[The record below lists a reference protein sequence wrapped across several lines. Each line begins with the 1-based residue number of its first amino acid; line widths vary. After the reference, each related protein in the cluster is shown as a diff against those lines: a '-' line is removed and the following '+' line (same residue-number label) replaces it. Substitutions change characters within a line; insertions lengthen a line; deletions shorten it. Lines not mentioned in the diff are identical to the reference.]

1 MFNRFCLILLAPA
14 LLLAQTNSST
24 LSGTVEDATAAIL
37 PGASITLTGE
47 GNGFV
52 RTTKSNKDGFFS
64 FPELTAATFTLEID
78 APGFKHYRETGITLD
93 SSEQRSLGQ
102 VRLQIGKATESV
114 TVEAE
119 AAVVNLASGER
130 SGLLDNTQLDHMALR
145 GRDVFDA
152 VSLMPGVVD
161 TSDGRDAPGPN
172 SIGNIYILGGRNDSK
187 NMTVDGVT
195 NLDTGSNGSVHSM
208 PSIDSI
214 AEVKVLMSAYSAES
228 GRNPSSI
235 NVITKGGATK
245 YHGSASWFFRNED
258 LNANDFF
265 SNVAGKPRPPYRFNI
280 VNYSLGG
287 PVVLPK
293 ILHGR
298 HRLFF
303 FFNQEFQEKVV
314 QYGIKTVTVP
324 TALERMGDFSKSYDT
339 NCKAITVRDPQ
350 NKQAAFPGNLIPQS
364 RLTSTGQAI
373 LNIFPLPNYRDA
385 NASRA
390 CNYNYYSS
398 LSGANPSRTETLR
411 VDYSPKDNWQL
422 FVSVQNS
429 VDHQNTPYA
438 TWVTGSVN
446 FPLTPIVFG
455 QPGRLATLHST
466 NVITPSLFNEMS
478 VAVSQNTLTF
488 SPFDLA
494 KVDRTKLGIDIP
506 QRNPAL
512 NPLNIIPNMTFGGIQ
527 NYANPSLN
535 NGVPY
540 FNQNTIYTVTENIS
554 KIQGTHTL
562 KAGFYF
568 EHTQKIQSASPLT
581 RGTLSFNTDGNNP
594 NDSNNAY
601 ANALLGNFDTYAEA
615 TARPKGNFLF
625 TNTEM
630 YFQDSWR
637 VRRNLSLD
645 LGVRFYRDPPQYEAA
660 NQLASFSLSAYS
672 AANAAVLIRPGLS
685 ASGAKAGIDPL
696 TGTQYPFGLVGSF
709 VPGVGN
715 PANGDILAGANSV
728 PRGLFSV
735 SPLYV
740 APRFGFAWD
749 PFGTGKTAIRGGGG
763 IYFDRIQGNSV
774 MDQIGNPP
782 LIFSPTQYYGTFADI
797 ATSASSGLLAPNGS
811 VSSLAG
817 RGHQQS
823 TYNFSLDLQRQIGR
837 SDVVSVGYTGSMA
850 RHLLWQRN
858 INPVPLGANFLGL
871 NPQNHD
877 PSSSNANTVLAANF
891 LRPYQGLGDVLLDE
905 FAGTSNYHGFLA
917 SYSHR
922 MGATMNISLSYTFSK
937 ALDEADTYTT
947 QVDAFIP
954 VRSRNY
960 GPAGFDRRQTFSAN
974 YYWSLPKLAGGWHA
988 SRALVNG
995 WEVSG
1000 VTRMSTGGP
1009 FTPSYSLINSLPS
1022 PSGSTSEGPRV
1033 DVADPNAPLAFRFA
1047 PPAQGPPV
1055 HLGNLGR
1062 NTVLGPGINNWD
1074 ISLYR
1079 QLKITERLNT
1089 QLRFETYNT
1098 LNHTQFSSYD
1108 QTLKFDSAGKQVN
1121 PLFNLPSANR
1131 PPRRIQLSVRF
1142 RF

>member
-1 MFNRFCLILLAPA
+1 VPAP
-14 LLLAQTNSST
+14 LLAQTTSST
-24 LSGTVEDATAAIL
+24 LSGTVEDASAAIL
-37 PGASITLTGE
+37 PNVSITLTGE

-52 RTTKSNKDGFFS
+52 RTTTSNFVRTTTSNKDGFFS

-78 APGFKHYRETGITLD
+78 APGFKHYRQIGIALD
-93 SSEQRSLGQ
+93 SSEQRSLGA
-102 VRLQIGKATESV
+102 VRLQIGNLIESV
-114 TVEAE
+114 TVEAD
-119 AAVVNLASGER
+119 AAVVNLASSER

-152 VSLMPGVVD
+152 VSLMPGVID
-161 TSDGRDAPGPN
+161 TSDGRDAPGPT

-214 AEVKVLMSAYSAES
+214 AEVKVLMSACSAES

-235 NVITKGGATK
+235 NVITKGGSTK

-265 SNVAGKPRPPYRFNI
+265 SNVAGKPRPTYRFNI

-287 PVVLPK
+287 PLVLPH

-303 FFNQEFQEKVV
+303 FFNQEFQEKIV

-324 TALERMGDFSKSYDT
+324 TALERSGDFSWSYDT
-339 NCKAITVRDPQ
+339 NCKAITVKDPQ
-350 NKQAAFPGNLIPQS
+350 NKQIAFPGNLIPEP
-364 RLTSTGQAI
+364 RLTTTGQAI
-373 LNIFPLPNYRDA
+373 LYIFPLPNYQDP
-385 NASRA
+385 NPSRA
-390 CNYNYYSS
+390 RNYNYYSS
-398 LSGANPSRTETLR
+398 LPGPKPSRTETLR
-411 VDYSPKDNWQL
+411 VDYSPRDNWQL
-422 FVSVQNS
+422 FVSLQNS
-429 VDHQNTPYA
+429 VDRQNKPYT

-446 FPLTPIVFG
+446 VPLTPIVFG
-455 QPGRLATLHST
+455 QPGRLANLHST
-466 NVITPSLFNEMS
+466 NVITPSLFNEIS
-478 VAVSQNTLTF
+478 IVVSQNTLTF
-488 SPFDLA
+488 GPLDLA
-494 KVDRTKLGIDIP
+494 RSDRTKLGILIP
-506 QRNPAL
+506 QR

-535 NGVPY
+535 NGIPY
-540 FNQNTIYTVTENIS
+540 FNQNTIYSLTENIS
-554 KIQGTHTL
+554 KIHGTHTF
-562 KAGFYF
+562 KAGLYF
-568 EHTQKIQSASPLT
+568 EHTQKIQDSSPLT

-601 ANALLGNFDTYAEA
+601 AKALLGNFDTCAEA

-625 TNTEM
+625 TNTEL

-637 VRRNLSLD
+637 VSRTFSVD
-645 LGVRFYRDPPQYEAA
+645 LGARLYRDPPQYEAG
-660 NQLASFSLSAYS
+660 NQLASFSFSSYS
-672 AANAAVLIRPGLS
+672 ATNAAGLIRPDLS
-685 ASGAKAGIDPL
+685 ASGAKVGIDPL

-709 VPGVGN
+709 VPGIGD
-715 PANGDILAGANSV
+715 PANGDVLAGANHI
-728 PRGLFSV
+728 PRGLFTV
-735 SPLYV
+735 SPVYI
-740 APRFGFAWD
+740 APRLGFAGD
-749 PFGTGKTAIRGGGG
+749 PFGTGKTAVRGGGG
-763 IYFDRIQGNSV
+763 IYFDRIQGKPV

-797 ATSASSGLLAPNGS
+797 ANFAASGLLAPNGS

-817 RGHQQS
+817 QGHQQS
-823 TYNFSLDLQRQIGR
+823 TYNFSLDIQRQIGR
-837 SDVVSVGYTGSMA
+837 SDLVSIGYTGSLA

-858 INPVPLGANFLGL
+858 INPVPLGANFLSL

-877 PSSSNANTVLAANF
+877 PSSTSVTTVLAANF

-905 FAGTSNYHGFLA
+905 FAGTSNYHGLLA

-937 ALDEADTYTT
+937 ALDEADTYFT

-960 GPAGFDRRQTFSAN
+960 GPAVFDRRHTFSAN
-974 YYWSLPKLAGGWHA
+974 YHLSLPKLSRGWRSAPSLA
-988 SRALVNG
+988 SG

-1000 VTRMSTGGP
+1000 VTRMSSGGY
-1009 FTPSYSLINSLPS
+1009 FTPSYSLVNSLPA
-1022 PSGSTSEGPRV
+1022 PSGSTSKTARV
-1033 DVADPNAPLAFRFA
+1033 DVIDPSAPLTSRFA
-1047 PPAQGPPV
+1047 PPAQGRPA

-1062 NTVLGPGINNWD
+1062 NTVLGPGIDNWD
-1074 ISLYR
+1074 VSLYR
-1079 QLKITERLNT
+1079 QLKITERLGC
-1089 QLRFETYNT
+1089 QLRFETYTT
-1098 LNHTQFSSYD
+1098 LNHTQFSTFD
-1108 QTLKFDSAGKQVN
+1108 QTLKFDATGKQVN
-1121 PLFNLPSANR
+1121 PLFACPMPTALPEESNCR
-1131 PPRRIQLSVRF
+1131 
-1142 RF
+1142 

>member
-1 MFNRFCLILLAPA
+1 LSIRLLALLCAPA
-14 LLLAQTNSST
+14 LVASLFAQTNSST
-24 LSGTVEDATAAIL
+24 LSGTVEDASAAIL

-52 RTTKSNKDGFFS
+52 RTTTSNKDGFFS

-78 APGFKHYRETGITLD
+78 APGFKHYRETSIALD
-93 SSEQRSLGQ
+93 SSEQRSLGSI
-102 VRLQIGKATESV
+102 RLQIGKATESV
-114 TVEAE
+114 TIVAE
-119 AAVVNLASGER
+119 AATVNLASGER
-130 SGLLDNTQLDHMALR
+130 SGLLDNTQLDHLALR

-152 VSLMPGVVD
+152 ISLMPGVVD
-161 TSDGRDAPGPN
+161 TTDGRDAPGPT
-172 SIGNIYILGGRNDSK
+172 SIGGIYILGGRNDSK

-235 NVITKGGATK
+235 NVITKGGSNQ
-245 YHGSASWFFRNED
+245 YHGSASWFFRNEA
-258 LNANDFF
+258 LNGNDFF
-265 SNVAGKPRPPYRFNI
+265 SNVAGKPRVPYRFNI

-293 ILHGR
+293 ILHGK

-303 FFNQEFQEKVV
+303 FLNQEFQQKVV
-314 QYGIKTVTVP
+314 QYGVKTVTVP
-324 TALERMGDFSKSYDT
+324 TALERQGNFSQSYDT
-339 NCKAITVRDPQ
+339 NCKTINIKDPQ

-364 RLTSTGQAI
+364 RLTATGHAI
-373 LNIFPLPNYRDA
+373 LNIFPLPNYKDA
-385 NASRA
+385 NPSRA
-390 CNYNYYSS
+390 CNYNFYSS
-398 LSGANPSRTETLR
+398 LAGANPSRTETLR
-411 VDYSPKDNWQL
+411 VDYSPRDNWQL
-422 FVSVQNS
+422 FISLQNS
-429 VDHQNTPYA
+429 VDSQNTPYS

-466 NVITPSLFNEMS
+466 NVITPSLFNEVS

-488 SPFDLA
+488 SPLDLA

-506 QRNPAL
+506 QRNTAL
-512 NPLNIIPNMTFGGIQ
+512 NPLNIIPN
-527 NYANPSLN
+527 
-535 NGVPY
+535 
-540 FNQNTIYTVTENIS
+540 TIYSVTDNIS
-554 KIQGTHTL
+554 KIAGTHTL
-562 KAGFYF
+562 KAGVYF
-568 EHTQKIQSASPLT
+568 EHTQKIQSANSLT

-625 TNTEM
+625 TNTEF
-630 YFQDSWR
+630 YLQDSWR
-637 VRRNLSLD
+637 ARRNLSLD
-645 LGVRFYRDPPQYEAA
+645 IGIRIYRDPPQYEAS
-660 NQLASFSLSAYS
+660 NQLASFSLAAYTS
-672 AANAAVLIRPGLS
+672 ANAPVLIRPGLS
-685 ASGAKAGIDPL
+685 ATGTKVGIDPL

-709 VPGVGN
+709 VPGIGN
-715 PANGDILAGANSV
+715 VANGDILAGQSIAGQNKI
-728 PRGLFSV
+728 PRGLFTV

-749 PFGTGKTAIRGGGG
+749 PFSTGRTAVRGGAG

-817 RGHQQS
+817 QGHQQA
-823 TYNFSLDLQRQIGR
+823 TYNFSLDIQRQIGR
-837 SDVVSVGYTGSMA
+837 NDLFSVGYTGSMA

-877 PSSSNANTVLAANF
+877 PSGGANTVLAANF
-891 LRPYQGLGDVLLDE
+891 LRRYQGLGDVLLDE
-905 FAGTSNYHGFLA
+905 FAGTSNYNGLLA

-922 MGATMNISLSYTFSK
+922 MGSSMNVSLSYTFSK
-937 ALDEADTYTT
+937 VLDESDTYTS

-954 VRSRNY
+954 ARSRNY

-974 YYWSLPKLAGGWHA
+974 YHWSFPKLT
-988 SRALVNG
+988 SRVNWRPAHLLTNG
-995 WEVSG
+995 WEISG
-1000 VTRMSTGGP
+1000 VTRMSTGGY
-1009 FTPSYSLINSLPS
+1009 FTPSYSLVNSLPA
-1022 PSGSTSEGPRV
+1022 PSGSTSETARV
-1033 DVADPNAPLAFRFA
+1033 DVTDPNSPLATRFA
-1047 PPAQGPPV
+1047 APAQGPPV

-1074 ISLYR
+1074 LSLYR
-1079 QLKITERLNT
+1079 QIKLTERLSS

-1098 LNHTQFSSYD
+1098 LNHTQYSAYD
-1108 QTLKFDSAGKQVN
+1108 QTLKFDSTGKQVN
-1121 PLFNLPSANR
+1121 PLFDQPTANR